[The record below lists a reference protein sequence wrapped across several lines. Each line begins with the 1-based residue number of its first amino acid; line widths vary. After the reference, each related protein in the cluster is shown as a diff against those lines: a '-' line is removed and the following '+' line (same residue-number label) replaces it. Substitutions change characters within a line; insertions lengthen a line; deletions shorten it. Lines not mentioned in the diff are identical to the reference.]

1 MRVKKEPLKV
11 QELLKF
17 LMDHPV
23 LLREASPD
31 WNSGQNVYI
40 PSPSAFM
47 VGVHRLSDCQSSTAK
62 PKNIE

>member
-23 LLREASPD
+23 LLREASSN
-31 WNSGQNVYI
+31 WNSGQNVYS

-47 VGVHRLSDCQSSTAK
+47 VVGGCQTAS
-62 PKNIE
+62 PAQQNQKNKE

>member
-23 LLREASPD
+23 LLREASSNG
-31 WNSGQNVYI
+31 NSGQNVYS
-40 PSPSAFM
+40 PSPFAFM
-47 VGVHRLSDCQSSTAK
+47 EHG
-62 PKNIE
+62 

>member
-23 LLREASPD
+23 LLREASPN
-31 WNSGQNVYI
+31 WNSGQNVY
-40 PSPSAFM
+40 SPTPFAFM
-47 VGVHRLSDCQSSTAK
+47 EHGYGRVLSASTAQQNQK
-62 PKNIE
+62 I